1 MIETLATLRMA
12 AIVAEVGRA
21 EVQKKKPKK
30 KLYTFTQLK
39 VRKYRF

>member
-21 EVQKKKPKK
+21 EVQKKPKK